1 METALINYK
10 SKFRHV
16 YFQKYYQWIVQI
28 FSMKAVILLNKI
40 CIAKIRE
47 ITCPNKVL
55 AELLCIKLQKI
66 RFAGPYNV
74 TIIWVK

>member
-1 METALINYK
+1 
-10 SKFRHV
+10 
-16 YFQKYYQWIVQI
+16 
-28 FSMKAVILLNKI
+28 MKAVILLNKI

-66 RFAGPYNV
+66 HFAGPYNV
-74 TIIWVK
+74 TII